1 MHPFDPLELGGRQW
15 AVKGRPGKITYT
27 TSRNGGADVAVPK
40 LRGLPE
46 HVAHATGKPIT
57 FALCVVV
64 ELKCQRC
71 WRTR

>member
-1 MHPFDPLELGGRQW
+1 MEAPMSL
-15 AVKGRPGKITYT
+15 
-27 TSRNGGADVAVPK
+27 SRSFADLA
-40 LRGLPE
+40 G